1 LFVWLLPLLTTI
13 LLSSHHQ
20 PENILVDASL
30 TKVKLA
36 DFGSCQRTQNKRPFT
51 VYSGT
56 RWYRAPECVITNGF
70 YGQAVDVWG
79 AGCVL
84 FELITLRPLF
94 PGIDEDDQI
103 KRIHDVLGSPTHQI
117 WKKKGLGL
125 GWLSSWISSFRHQ
138 SMNAGTGF
146 TNLLTGTS
154 QDCLDLLAMMLKYD
168 CSERITSQEAL
179 KHSYFREFRNQQLGQ
194 VKVVYESQHTNM
206 KCLEQ

>member
-1 LFVWLLPLLTTI
+1 

-36 DFGSCQRTQNKRPFT
+36 DFGSCQTTQNKRPFT

-79 AGCVL
+79 AGCV
-84 FELITLRPLF
+84 FYELIALRPLF

-103 KRIHDVLGSPTHQI
+103 MRIHDVLGSPTYQI

-138 SMNAGTGF
+138 MKAGTGF
-146 TNLLTGTS
+146 TNLPAGTS
-154 QDCLDLLAMMLKYD
+154 QNCLDLLTMMLVYD
-168 CSERITSQEAL
+168 PSERITAMQSL
-179 KHSYFREFRNQQLGQ
+179 NHPYFREFRNQQLDQ
-194 VKVVYESQHTNM
+194 VKVVDVSQHTTI